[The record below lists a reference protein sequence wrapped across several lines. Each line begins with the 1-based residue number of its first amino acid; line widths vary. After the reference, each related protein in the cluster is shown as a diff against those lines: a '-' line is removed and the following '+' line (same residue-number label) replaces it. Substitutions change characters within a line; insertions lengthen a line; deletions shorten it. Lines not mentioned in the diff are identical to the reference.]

1 MIRFIFLMLLSFA
14 VSAADIRLTWV
25 QPELREDGS
34 AIETID
40 RFNIYQTFNNSSTT
54 IIEVDSDLSSY
65 EVLDAET
72 GSYTF
77 QISTVELGR
86 EGQKSDPITAT
97 IAPASIAPIAPIAPP
112 QKITISGNN
121 LTIEVIE

>member
-1 MIRFIFLMLLSFA
+1 MIKFIFLMLLS
-14 VSAADIRLTWV
+14 VSISAQTIKLTWDT
-25 QPELREDGS
+25 PTEREDGS

-40 RFNIYQTFNNSSTT
+40 RFNIYQTFNNSSTIT
-54 IIEVDSDLSSY
+54 IEVDSNLSSY

-77 QISTVELGR
+77 QISTVELGQ

-97 IAPASIAPIAPIAPP
+97 IAPASIAPP

-121 LTIEVIE
+121 LSIEIIE